1 VTHVYDA
8 AKRRAELIAIV
19 QQFRAAI
26 ACYDSVMECS
36 KLQNSREINEHAR
49 GWQLAR
55 LHGTLSALRR
65 EAHSLQHEL
74 TADDGRAQVVLIEG
88 STK

>member
-1 VTHVYDA
+1 MTHVYDA

-19 QQFRAAI
+19 QQFRDAI

-36 KLQNSREINEHAR
+36 KLQNSREINEHKR
-49 GWQLAR
+49 GWQLAC

-65 EAHSLQHEL
+65 EAHNLQHEL
-74 TADDGRAQVVLIEG
+74 TEIEG